1 VDPEI
6 SNLQSGKIVRLLQP
20 CEKYGKKDCK
30 LKSKKIDLFVSNK
43 KISIDINT
51 SNKSIR
57 SIDSFSMKSLQ
68 SSKRCPK
75 ENGIMDFLQNE
86 LIFQLSVKE
95 TMSTKFFNM
104 SNRPIKNPNIKSLS
118 LFV

>member
-1 VDPEI
+1 MGK
-6 SNLQSGKIVRLLQP
+6 LQSGKIVRLLRP

-30 LKSKKIDLFVSNK
+30 SSNKKIDLFMSSK

-51 SNKSIR
+51 TNNSTRSIESF
-57 SIDSFSMKSLQ
+57 SIDSMQ

-75 ENGIMDFLQNE
+75 ENGIMDFLQTE
-86 LIFQLSVKE
+86 LIHQVSVKE
-95 TMSTKFFNM
+95 TMSTRFFNI
-104 SNRPIKNPNIKSLS
+104 SNKPMKNPNTKKLS